1 MIHRRPVQRQPP
13 ANGHSGVT
21 ISQQPDTAP
30 EGNDTD
36 VPTGPARDV
45 PHQRGPVVDQTPV
58 TPSIGNARARRAWPW
73 IVGVVIA
80 VLLAIIAA
88 LAAALLST
96 TGPAAPAQAPAP
108 AATVPTATPAPPAT
122 TTAPLPAAPPAPA
135 RAISTRGWQQI
146 AKNPDAH
153 IGESVI
159 VFGHV
164 TQFDATTGTQTFR
177 ASVDGVSHRQSY
189 EYETNTILGG
199 AQSTLKDLVQG
210 DLFCAEV
217 VVRGS
222 TYTTT
227 MGGSMTAPLLQV
239 TTVRTTGSGG

>member
-1 MIHRRPVQRQPP
+1 M
-13 ANGHSGVT
+13 T

-36 VPTGPARDV
+36 VPTGPVPSV
-45 PHQRGPVVDQTPV
+45 PHQRGPVVDQTPE
-58 TPSIGNARARRAWPW
+58 TPSVSRAPARRAWLW
-73 IVGVVIA
+73 IIGAVIA
-80 VLLAIIAA
+80 VLLVIIAV
-88 LAAALLST
+88 LAAALMST
-96 TGPAAPAQAPAP
+96 TGQAAPAPAPAP

-122 TTAPLPAAPPAPA
+122 TTAPLPVTPPAPA
-135 RAISTRGWQQI
+135 RAISTREWQQI

-153 IGESVI
+153 VGESVI

-199 AQSTLKDLVQG
+199 GQNTLKDLVQG
-210 DLFCAEV
+210 DLFRAEV

-222 TYTTT
+222 YTYTTT
-227 MGGSMTAPLLQV
+227 MGGSMTAPLLSV
-239 TTVRTTGSGG
+239 TAVRATGQAG